1 MADLSYLEQQIKEK
15 LARSDERRRVG
26 QNHVQQRMAETEAR
40 HQRYTALADRLMQEV
55 VRPRMEKLVSF
66 FDNAR
71 MPEARNSRHNS
82 CCQFEPTPRFPAT
95 ARLEM
100 GVTRDGE
107 FRTLVHEYE
116 LEILPV
122 FFAVEGQDHLRMFL
136 DEVDE
141 AKATAWVEGK
151 LLNFVDAYLRLET
164 SGHYQEK
171 NVVTDLVCGMR
182 INKAFAPAQMT
193 YQGRAYYFCVS
204 ECRARFAEDPE
215 RYLAGRGRER
225 SESGKMAE

>member
-1 MADLSYLEQQIKEK
+1 MADLRKLEKRIKEK
-15 LARSDERRRVG
+15 LALSEERRQLR
-26 QNHVQQRMAETEAR
+26 QDHLQQRMAETEAR

-55 VRPRMEKLVSF
+55 IRPRMEKLVSF

-71 MPEARNSRHNS
+71 MPETRNSRHNS

-100 GVTRDGE
+100 GVSRDGE
-107 FRTLVHEYE
+107 FRTLVLEYE

-122 FFAVEGQDHLRMFL
+122 FFAVEGRDHLRMFL

-151 LLNFVDAYLRLET
+151 LLNFVDAYLCLET

-171 NVVTDLVCGMR
+171 NIVTDPVCGMR

-215 RYLAGRGRER
+215 RYLAGRGREQ